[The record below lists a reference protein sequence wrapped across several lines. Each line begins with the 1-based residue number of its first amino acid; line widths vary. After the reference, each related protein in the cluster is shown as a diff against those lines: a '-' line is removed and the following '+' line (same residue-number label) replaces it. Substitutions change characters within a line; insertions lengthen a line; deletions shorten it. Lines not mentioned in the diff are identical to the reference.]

1 MGPATAI
8 ALINLCIETARN
20 IYETARSIN
29 GGDSLPSWDEI
40 ISNNKVL
47 QEKIDSERQKSGG
60 GQ

>member
-1 MGPATAI
+1 MGPAAGI

-20 IYETARSIN
+20 IYETVKSFN